1 MDLVDILRLE
11 LLEVGL
17 ARLRLT
23 VKPSVFNQ
31 ARSLT
36 MGSPKGGGTVKLA
49 RSSGERPWQLTP
61 WKERMS
67 TFGPFFSLEGTMFR
81 QCFTMLTF

>member
-1 MDLVDILRLE
+1 M
-11 LLEVGL
+11 

-31 ARSLT
+31 ARW
-36 MGSPKGGGTVKLA
+36 PKGGGTVKLA
-49 RSSGERPWQLTP
+49 RSSGERPWQSTP